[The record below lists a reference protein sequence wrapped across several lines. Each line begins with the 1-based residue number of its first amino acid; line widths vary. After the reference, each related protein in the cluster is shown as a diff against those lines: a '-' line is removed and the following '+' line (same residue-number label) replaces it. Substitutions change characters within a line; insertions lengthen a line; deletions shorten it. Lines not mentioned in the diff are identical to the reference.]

1 MILQVYITV
10 NHQNQQKHLKII
22 TIYLQKYMI
31 WLTFLLRLGKM
42 KVFYIDFTFKKLKG
56 LCMKKLSLPPTERR
70 RLTRNQ
76 IYQYIYKAP
85 GCSKQEIADSLNFS
99 MPTIHQNLNE
109 LTQAGLVRID
119 GVGESTG
126 GRRPL
131 QLTINENARFS
142 LGVSVTE
149 SHFRI
154 VAANLRLDE
163 IAYQKYGHP
172 HCNNM
177 KDLGSFLTADLE
189 DFLNRFGLNREKL
202 LGIGIALPAIFNADR
217 TCVIT
222 APTLDLRDQ
231 DIHPLICSIPYPVA
245 VCNDATSGGYA
256 EWYVQQDS
264 DCMAYISLEGGV
276 GGAILVNG
284 VPYTGLNGRSGE
296 FGHICVQPEG
306 LSCKCGLRGCLE
318 AYCSSDRI
326 STDLGISVEQFFAGL
341 EAGNLAYQTLWK
353 DYLRHLASALATIRM
368 MFDCRIVLGGYVA
381 QYLTP
386 FLKELRGLTASR
398 DPFDDEAEYISLCH
412 YPKHAVPL
420 GAALHFINLFV
431 EEL

>member
-1 MILQVYITV
+1 M
-10 NHQNQQKHLKII
+10 
-22 TIYLQKYMI
+22 
-31 WLTFLLRLGKM
+31 KM
-42 KVFYIDFTFKKLKG
+42 RIFPVGISVID
-56 LCMKKLSLPPTERR
+56 
-70 RLTRNQ
+70 
-76 IYQYIYKAP
+76 
-85 GCSKQEIADSLNFS
+85 D
-99 MPTIHQNLNE
+99 
-109 LTQAGLVRID
+109 
-119 GVGESTG
+119 
-126 GRRPL
+126 
-131 QLTINENARFS
+131 
-142 LGVSVTE
+142 
-149 SHFRI
+149 HFRI
-154 VAANLRLDE
+154 IAANLRLDE
-163 IAYQKYGHP
+163 IAHQKYPHP

-177 KDLGSFLTADLE
+177 KEMENFLAADLE
-189 DFLNRFGLNREKL
+189 NFLNRFGLNRENL
-202 LGIGIALPAIFNADR
+202 LGVGIALPAIFNTDR
-217 TCVIT
+217 TCVVT
-222 APTLDLRDQ
+222 APTLNLRDQ
-231 DIHPLICSIPYPVA
+231 SIRPLICSIPYPVS

-276 GGAILVNG
+276 GGAILMNG

-318 AYCSSDRI
+318 SYCSSDRI

-353 DYLRHLASALATIRM
+353 DYLNHLASALATIRM
-368 MFDCRIVLGGYVA
+368 VFDCRIVLGGYVA

-398 DPFDDEAEYISLCH
+398 DPFDEEAEYISFCH
-412 YPKHAVPL
+412 YLKHAVPL

>member
-10 NHQNQQKHLKII
+10 NHQNQQKQSKNIA
-22 TIYLQKYMI
+22 IYPQKFLI
-31 WLTFLLRLGKM
+31 RLTFLLWLGKM
-42 KVFYIDFTFKKLKG
+42 KVFYIDFTFEKLKE
-56 LCMKKLSLPPTERR
+56 LYMKKLSLPPTERR

-99 MPTIHQNLNE
+99 MPTVHQNLNE

-131 QLTINENARFS
+131 QLTINENAHFS
-142 LGVSVTE
+142 VGISVTDD
-149 SHFRI
+149 HFRI
-154 VAANLRLDE
+154 IAANLRLDE
-163 IAYQKYGHP
+163 IAYQKYPHP

-177 KDLGSFLTADLE
+177 KEMGNFLAADLE
-189 DFLNRFGLNREKL
+189 NFLNRFGLNREKL
-202 LGIGIALPAIFNADR
+202 LGVGIALPAIFNTDR
-217 TCVIT
+217 TCVVA
-222 APTLDLRDQ
+222 APTLNLRDQ
-231 DIHPLICSIPYPVA
+231 SIRPLICSIPYPVS

-276 GGAILVNG
+276 GGAILMNG

-353 DYLRHLASALATIRM
+353 DYLNHLASALATIRM
-368 MFDCRIVLGGYVA
+368 IFDCRIVLGGYVA

-398 DPFDDEAEYISLCH
+398 DPFDEEAEYISLCH
-412 YPKHAVPL
+412 YLKHAVPL

>member
-1 MILQVYITV
+1 MILQAYISV

-56 LCMKKLSLPPTERR
+56 LCMKKISSPPTKRR

-76 IYQYIYKAP
+76 IYQYIYRRS
-85 GCSKQEIADSLNFS
+85 GCSKQEISDSLGLS

-222 APTLDLRDQ
+222 APTLNLRDQ
-231 DIHPLICSIPYPVA
+231 NIQPLICSIPYPVA

-256 EWYVQQDS
+256 EWYSQQDS

-276 GGAILVNG
+276 GGAILMNG

-381 QYLTP
+381 QYLAP

>member
-1 MILQVYITV
+1 MILQAYTSV

-56 LCMKKLSLPPTERR
+56 LCMKKLSPPPTKRR

-76 IYQYIYKAP
+76 IYQYIYRRS
-85 GCSKQEIADSLNFS
+85 GCSKQEISDSLGLS

-154 VAANLRLDE
+154 IAANLRLDE

-202 LGIGIALPAIFNADR
+202 LGVGIALPAIFNTDR
-217 TCVIT
+217 TCVVA
-222 APTLDLRDQ
+222 APTLNLRDQ
-231 DIHPLICSIPYPVA
+231 SIRPLICSIPYPVS

-381 QYLTP
+381 QYLAP

-398 DPFDDEAEYISLCH
+398 DPFDEEAEYISLCH